1 MTDTPSIVGRT
12 ISHYSV
18 LDKLGG
24 GGMGVVYKAKDTRL
38 GRNVALKFLPDD
50 ISQDSQAIER
60 FRREA
65 RAASSLNHPNIC
77 TIYDI
82 GEYEGRPFIA
92 MELLEGQTLKHRIAG
107 KPIAIAELV
116 DVGIQISDGLEAAHA
131 KGIVHRDIKPAN
143 IFLVDRGPA
152 KILDFGLA
160 KLASNRL
167 HATEFLS
174 KASMRTQFDGGDLLT
189 SPGSSVGTVA
199 YMSPEQARGEE
210 LDARSDLFSVGVVL
224 YEMSTGVIPFSG
236 STAAL
241 IFDGILH
248 SEPTPATELNSRLPA
263 AIENMFGKALEKD
276 ADLRYQTAGELRSD
290 LKRIKRD
297 LDSSR
302 RPAAEK
308 TEASTAAAAKSG
320 SFAQAAAGGVPA
332 KKSVAVLYFEN
343 LSGAKEDEYLRD
355 GITEDVITELSK
367 IRGLNT
373 FSRPTVLAFR
383 DKPVTPAQ
391 IGQQL
396 GAAYVLT
403 GTLRRA
409 GARLR
414 ISAQLIDTRTDFPLW
429 SERFDREMK
438 DVFEVQDEMARKIAE
453 ALRVTLSPQ
462 ELEALA
468 DKPTENLQAYDLY
481 LRGKRYARRLTRQDV
496 EFALQ
501 MFENAVA
508 LDPSFALAY
517 AACANACAMYYS
529 FFSRDQVWVERAR
542 EASGK
547 AVALRWDLPETHVS
561 QAWVLYAAGLY
572 DEAVRMV
579 KKAIERKRDCDG
591 AYYLLCR
598 ALFAADRNQEVADV
612 AEAAIEASGEDYN
625 VYVPIVNAFGAMGRP
640 EAKHNMTLR
649 RTAAL
654 ENHLK
659 QVPEDARAR
668 ILLGADYAQLG
679 RDEDAMRE
687 LNLAV
692 TLRANEASI
701 LYNVAC
707 VYCLLKKKTEAL
719 DALRK
724 AWEAGSKDSVWAR
737 RDPDLILL
745 HGDPEFER
753 LYPEKPGSAPAGVS
767 H

>member
-1 MTDTPSIVGRT
+1 M
-12 ISHYSV
+12 
-18 LDKLGG
+18 
-24 GGMGVVYKAKDTRL
+24 A
-38 GRNVALKFLPDD
+38 
-50 ISQDSQAIER
+50 QDSQLIER
-60 FRREA
+60 FQREA

-77 TIYDI
+77 TIHAI
-82 GEYEGRPFIA
+82 EQFERRHFIV
-92 MELLEGQTLKHRIAG
+92 MELLEGETLAQKMTRQPMEIDKLLPLSIEIAD
-107 KPIAIAELV
+107 A
-116 DVGIQISDGLEAAHA
+116 LESAHA

-143 IFLVDRGPA
+143 LFLTERGQM

-160 KLASNRL
+160 KINQGEIAQGLTVGQAETM
-167 HATEFLS
+167 APE
-174 KASMRTQFDGGDLLT
+174 LT
-189 SPGSSVGTVA
+189 SPGAAIGTVS
-199 YMSPEQARGEE
+199 YMSPEQARGQFV
-210 LDARSDLFSVGVVL
+210 DARTDLFSTGTVL
-224 YEMSTGVIPFSG
+224 YQMATGTLPFQGDTSAVVFDAILNREPKP
-236 STAAL
+236 AA
-241 IFDGILH
+241 
-248 SEPTPATELNSRLPA
+248 ELNPLLPPDFVR
-263 AIENMFGKALEKD
+263 ILDKALEKD
-276 ADLRYQTAGELRSD
+276 RNLRCQTATELKTD
-290 LKRIKRD
+290 LSRLKRD
-297 LDSSR
+297 LETGKKRAKEKIDSD
-302 RPAAEK
+302 PAVQK
-308 TEASTAAAAKSG
+308 QTG
-320 SFAQAAAGGVPA
+320 
-332 KKSVAVLYFEN
+332 KSVAVLYFEN

-414 ISAQLIDTRTDFPLW
+414 ISVQLVDTHTDFPLW

-438 DVFEVQDEMARKIAE
+438 DVFEIQDEMARKIAE

-468 DKPTENLQAYDLY
+468 VKPTENLQAYDLY
-481 LRGKRYARRLTRQDV
+481 LRGKRYARRQTRQDL

-508 LDPSFALAY
+508 MDASFALAY
-517 AACANACAMYYS
+517 AACANACAMFYCNY
-529 FFSRDQVWVERAR
+529 SRDQVWVERAR

-547 AVALRWDLPETHVS
+547 AVALRWDLPEVQVS
-561 QAWVLYAAGLY
+561 QAWVLYAAELH

-579 KKAIERKRDCDG
+579 KKAIERKRDCEG

-598 ALFAADRNQEVADV
+598 ALFAAGRYQEIVDV

-625 VYVPIVNAFGAMGRP
+625 VYVPIGNSLGAMGKG
-640 EAKHNMTLR
+640 EARRNMTQR
-649 RTAAL
+649 RMAAL

-668 ILLGADYAQLG
+668 ILLAGDYADLA
-679 RDEDAMRE
+679 RSDDAVRE

-701 LYNVAC
+701 LYNAAC
-707 VYCLLKKKTEAL
+707 VYCGLKRNREAV
-719 DALRK
+719 DALNK
-724 AWEAGSKDSVWAR
+724 AWEAGFRDAVWAR
-737 RDPDLILL
+737 RDPDLAPL
-745 HGDPEFER
+745 HSDPDFNR
-753 LYPEKPGSAPAGVS
+753 LYPESPASLPASNS